1 MESIVTIDDKK
12 YVILPLEN
20 YEALAKK
27 QVYQK
32 YKGELLD
39 VKEARERTKARMEKW
54 AKLK

>member
-12 YVILPLEN
+12 YVILPFEN

-27 QVYQK
+27 QVYEK
-32 YKGELLD
+32 YKDELID
-39 VKEARERTKARMEKW
+39 VKEARERTKARMQKW